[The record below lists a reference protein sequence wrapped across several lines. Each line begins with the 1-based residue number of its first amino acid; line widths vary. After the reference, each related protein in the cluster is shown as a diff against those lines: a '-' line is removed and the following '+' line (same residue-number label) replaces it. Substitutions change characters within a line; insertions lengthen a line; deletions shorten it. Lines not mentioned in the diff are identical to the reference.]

1 MEATN
6 SWKLSDIVSAQPL
19 NAPGNINQD
28 INHSLQII
36 FLDEEKYNFTDV
48 VSLLSL
54 LGSSA
59 NSELA
64 NGTGSS
70 GPSAT
75 HEFQLTYK
83 KGKKNDNMRFSSEW
97 RSTILTEVWA
107 QLQKHTNNDSPDA
120 IQATKVYTL
129 IFLNDTIVFPMTQLI
144 I

>member
-1 MEATN
+1 MLQVI
-6 SWKLSDIVSAQPL
+6 SIRKLTTPFKSFLRKNRIL
-19 NAPGNINQD
+19 N
-28 INHSLQII
+28 
-36 FLDEEKYNFTDV
+36 V

-120 IQATKVYTL
+120 IQATKVYIL
-129 IFLNDTIVFPMTQLI
+129 MF
-144 I
+144 

>member
-1 MEATN
+1 M
-6 SWKLSDIVSAQPL
+6 LS
-19 NAPGNINQD
+19 
-28 INHSLQII
+28 HS
-36 FLDEEKYNFTDV
+36 
-48 VSLLSL
+48 LSL

-120 IQATKVYTL
+120 IQATKVNTL
-129 IFLNDTIVFPMTQLI
+129 IFYRMIRYCFSFSLIVFIISNLMPME
-144 I
+144 

>member
-1 MEATN
+1 MMRN
-6 SWKLSDIVSAQPL
+6 NK
-19 NAPGNINQD
+19 
-28 INHSLQII
+28 SLQT
-36 FLDEEKYNFTDV
+36 L
-48 VSLLSL
+48 SHSLSL

-70 GPSAT
+70 GPSGT

-120 IQATKVYTL
+120 IQATKVNTL
-129 IFLNDTIVFPMTQLI
+129 IFYRMIRYCFF
-144 I
+144 